1 MRALATL
8 TQIVAKSA
16 LDAGC
21 ALPHGAGR
29 SRMGPAVWAPD
40 GSNPDGSP
48 MRIHSRHIAAALAL
62 LVAVA
67 VVPFGGRGAN
77 AQDRSPPAAPRGPAI
92 ELVVEGLRGE
102 GHVRAGAYGDAR
114 SWLGQT
120 AAARCAAP
128 VQSGRARCTMQLPSA
143 GVYAIGLYHDADDD
157 NELDRGVF
165 GVPTEGYGF
174 SRNVG
179 GGLSAPGFAE
189 AALQVAADA
198 LVRAVV
204 RIRYGL

>member
-1 MRALATL
+1 MQTRRHHFASLVLAAFT
-8 TQIVAKSA
+8 VASA
-16 LDAGC
+16 GW
-21 ALPHGAGR
+21 
-29 SRMGPAVWAPD
+29 V
-40 GSNPDGSP
+40 
-48 MRIHSRHIAAALAL
+48 
-62 LVAVA
+62 
-67 VVPFGGRGAN
+67 GAN
-77 AQDRSPPAAPRGPAI
+77 AGAQDLPPARPTHGAPPAGPAI
-92 ELVVEGLRGE
+92 ELVVEGLRGA

-120 AAARCAAP
+120 AAARCVAP
-128 VQSGRARCTMQLPSA
+128 VQAGRARCTMQLPSA
-143 GVYAIGLYHDADDD
+143 GSYAIGLYHDADDD

>member
-1 MRALATL
+1 MTSTSHR
-8 TQIVAKSA
+8 IVALCLLTGVA
-16 LDAGC
+16 LGG
-21 ALPHGAGR
+21 LGVSGAGVVAQER
-29 SRMGPAVWAPD
+29 APD
-40 GSNPDGSP
+40 VASP
-48 MRIHSRHIAAALAL
+48 A
-62 LVAVA
+62 
-67 VVPFGGRGAN
+67 
-77 AQDRSPPAAPRGPAI
+77 GPAI
-92 ELVVEGLRGE
+92 EVVVEGLRGA
-102 GHVRAGAYGDAR
+102 GHVRAGAYADAR

-120 AAARCAAP
+120 AAARCVAP
-128 VQSGRARCTMQLPSA
+128 VHAGRARCVIQLPSA
-143 GVYAIGLYHDADDD
+143 GTYAIGLYHDADDD

>member
-1 MRALATL
+1 MRNHT
-8 TQIVAKSA
+8 
-16 LDAGC
+16 
-21 ALPHGAGR
+21 
-29 SRMGPAVWAPD
+29 
-40 GSNPDGSP
+40 
-48 MRIHSRHIAAALAL
+48 RHIAAALAFL
-62 LVAVA
+62 AAVA
-67 VVPFGGRGAN
+67 LVPFGRHPAGAQER
-77 AQDRSPPAAPRGPAI
+77 APQAGPASGPAI
-92 ELVVEGLRGE
+92 ELVVEGLRGA

-128 VQSGRARCTMQLPSA
+128 VQAGRARCTIQLPSA
-143 GVYAIGLYHDADDD
+143 GTYAIGLYHDADDD

>member
-1 MRALATL
+1 MRT
-8 TQIVAKSA
+8 TTRRIVAA
-16 LDAGC
+16 FTF
-21 ALPHGAGR
+21 
-29 SRMGPAVWAPD
+29 
-40 GSNPDGSP
+40 
-48 MRIHSRHIAAALAL
+48 LASI
-62 LVAVA
+62 A
-67 VVPFGGRGAN
+67 VVPFEGRGAG
-77 AQDRSPPAAPRGPAI
+77 AQERAPQPAASAAPAI
-92 ELVVEGLRGE
+92 ELVVEGLRGA

-120 AAARCAAP
+120 AAARCVAP
-128 VQSGRARCTMQLPSA
+128 VQAGRARCTMQLPSPGA
-143 GVYAIGLYHDADDD
+143 YAIGLYHDADDD